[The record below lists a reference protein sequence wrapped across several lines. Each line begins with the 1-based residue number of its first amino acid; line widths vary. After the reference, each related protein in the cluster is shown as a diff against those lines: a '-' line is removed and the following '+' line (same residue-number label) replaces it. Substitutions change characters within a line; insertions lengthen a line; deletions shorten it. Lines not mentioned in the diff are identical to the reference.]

1 MKKIIAFLLA
11 SAPVFGGEFAITVSR
26 TAPNVLTFHAQYKG
40 EAVEIGLPARAR
52 LIMFQNK
59 GENIQ
64 AAEPQGRIGLRL
76 SDGTEFRYSLIAG
89 SNIDFGAI
97 LDTWHPYS
105 IDKNLTNTYT
115 FSAVEEVA
123 FIYPYLGRT
132 NNLYHFSS
140 LEQPKLV
147 MTRFTALTEQ
157 GTPMVSLFQ
166 THTVEAEADE
176 IRRIYQ
182 HNLGIYGDRGFDEI
196 VIIASRLVSE
206 QVLHAGKKLFVL
218 TPQRGTVPQFTRLIP
233 EAWADA
239 VPGMS
244 PRMFAMFKDAALRFK
259 PLSPPPNTQGA
270 FVTDPLWIETSGS
283 KEYYQSLFASGIQNA
298 VVDVRA
304 EALIDNNAMLRL
316 ADKHLGLDSF
326 FAGLK
331 AVFNPAAMIIAVSNA
346 TNTNMAAA
354 DSNKTN
360 LLDYER
366 INWNAL
372 FQDKIIEPF
381 YSFFTKDAFRPDFSA
396 LLQATEKIVS
406 RNSDYIPNLDIS
418 QSEGGIISIKWDNK
432 RIVPMPLTS
441 GQLTLD
447 SARMVPKL
455 NYIDAYYTFS
465 EAERSERAKIMAEAA
480 SLRTATVS
488 AFRRHLDLVSFPAPA
503 DNPYEVEEGRTVYAS
518 AAVVLS
524 TASGSLKPA
533 IQEAFFVFGDNGQP
547 MLVATRLRF

>member
-11 SAPVFGGEFAITVSR
+11 SAPVFGGEFTLRVSR

-40 EAVEIGLPARAR
+40 EATEIGLPARAR
-52 LIMFQNK
+52 LIMFQNQ
-59 GENIQ
+59 GEDIQ
-64 AAEPQGRIGLRL
+64 AAEPQARIGLRL
-76 SDGTEFRYSLIAG
+76 RDGAEFRYSLIAG

-97 LDTWHPYS
+97 LEAWHPYS

-115 FSAVEEVA
+115 FSAEEELA
-123 FIYPYLGRT
+123 FIYPYLERT
-132 NNLYHFSS
+132 NGQYRFSS

-147 MTRFTALTEQ
+147 MARFTALSEQ
-157 GTPMVSLFQ
+157 GTPVVSLFQ

-182 HNLGIYGDRGFDEI
+182 HNLSIYGDRGFDEI

-206 QVLHAGKKLFVL
+206 QALHAGKKLFIL

-233 EAWADA
+233 GAWADA

-244 PRMFAMFKDAALRFK
+244 PRMFGMFKDAALRFK
-259 PLSPPPNTQGA
+259 PLSLPPNTQGV
-270 FVTDPLWIETSGS
+270 FVTDPLWVEASGS
-283 KEYYQSLFASGIQNA
+283 KEYYQGLFTSGIQNT

-304 EALIDNNAMLRL
+304 EDLIDNNTMLRL

-331 AVFNPAAMIIAVSNA
+331 ALFNPAAMTVAVSNA
-346 TNTNMAAA
+346 TNTNAAA
-354 DSNKTN
+354 TNSNTTN
-360 LLDYER
+360 LNDYEK

-372 FQDKIIEPF
+372 FQDKITEPF

-396 LLQATEKIVS
+396 LLQASEKTVS
-406 RNSDYIPNLDIS
+406 RNSDYIPNLDIAL
-418 QSEGGIISIKWDNK
+418 SEGGTISINWDNK
-432 RIVPMPLTS
+432 KAVPMPLTS

-455 NYIDAYYTFS
+455 NYINAYYTFS
-465 EAERSERAKIMAEAA
+465 EAERSERAIIMAEAA

-503 DNPYEVEEGRTVYAS
+503 GNPYEVEEGRTVYAS

-533 IQEAFFVFGDNGQP
+533 IQEAFFVFGDKGQP